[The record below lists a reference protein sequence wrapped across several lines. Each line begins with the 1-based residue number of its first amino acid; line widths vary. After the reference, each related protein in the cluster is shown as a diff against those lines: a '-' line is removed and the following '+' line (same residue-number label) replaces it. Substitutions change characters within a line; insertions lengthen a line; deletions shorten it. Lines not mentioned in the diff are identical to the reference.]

1 MFLRRFI
8 AVTIL
13 IVLLAGCGPVPQP
26 TLTETVALPPTPQP
40 TATSISTATPVPP
53 TPTSIPA
60 LTLWLDPSLPDA
72 LSEGLTVPADI
83 ETTARE
89 AEATYRWVLLGLG
102 ETAAVE
108 TDWVFVAAAAF
119 PTIPSEVSGAK
130 LRGQW
135 QRGGGQALLLTPESL
150 AAFTALWGKPAVGAV
165 KVVADEAILDAAW
178 ENQGQV
184 ALLPFEQLSPRWK
197 ALRVDGLSP
206 FDRDFN
212 AAAYPLALRAG
223 LTGADALPEGWALP
237 LSNYDSTKLTTLMLT
252 GVTALARRTAKTIN
266 EQGTAFLV
274 QDTGGW
280 LRSADITH
288 VSNEVSFNEQ
298 CSPER
303 AASPEARF
311 CSIPEYIEV
320 LELAGTDIVE
330 LTGNHNLDYGP
341 EAYMYTLDLYRE
353 RGWVY
358 YGGGENA
365 EEARQALLV
374 EHNGNRLAF
383 IGCNYAGPEPVWAT
397 ETYPGAAT
405 CDLDWIEAEVI
416 RLAGEGYLPVV
427 TFQTFE
433 SEDYKPAI
441 MQRAGD
447 YRRMAAAGAVVV
459 SGSASHWPQ
468 TFEFVGD
475 SLLHFGLGNLFFDQM
490 ERFQTRQAFQ
500 DKHVFYDGRYL
511 GLEFLPTM
519 LEDAARP
526 RPMTAAE
533 RETFLTDI
541 FEAGGW

>member
-8 AVTIL
+8 ALNL
-13 IVLLAGCGPVPQP
+13 IVLILAGCGPVPVAAP
-26 TLTETVALPPTPQP
+26 TETVATATFLP
-40 TATSISTATPVPP
+40 TASNTPTATPVPP

-72 LSEGLTVPADI
+72 LSEGLTVPTDVQRSAQ
-83 ETTARE
+83 EE
-89 AEATYRWVLLGLG
+89 GATYGWALLAPG

-119 PTIPSEVSGAK
+119 PTIPGEVSGAK

-135 QRGGGQALLLTPESL
+135 QRGGGQALLVSRETL

-165 KVVADEAILDAAW
+165 EVLAEEALLDAAW
-178 ENQGQV
+178 EKRGQV

-197 ALRVDGLSP
+197 ALRVDGLLP
-206 FDRDFN
+206 FDRDFD

-223 LTGADALPEGWALP
+223 LSGADGLPEGWALP
-237 LSNYDSTKLTTLMLT
+237 QSNYDPDKLTTLMLT

-266 EQGTAFLV
+266 EQGSTYLL
-274 QDTGGW
+274 QDTGEW
-280 LRSADITH
+280 LRSADLTH

-298 CSPER
+298 CSPAR

-341 EAYMYTLDLYRE
+341 EAYLYTLDLYRE

-374 EHNGNRLAF
+374 EHNGNKLAF
-383 IGCNYAGPEPVWAT
+383 IGCNYAGPEPVWAA
-397 ETYPGAAT
+397 EAYPGAAK

-468 TFEFVGD
+468 TFEFAGD

-526 RPMTAAE
+526 RPMTAVE
-533 RETFLTDI
+533 REAFLIDI
-541 FEAGGW
+541 FEAGGWK